1 MGKMKFEWQ
10 VELVSWII
18 TGILTAAVLLPIL
31 RNVPDFEYL
40 VYNIT
45 SIVVFITLI
54 RYIFLLRFVPFKRF
68 APVKAILIFVTIPLF
83 VYLMDG
89 LSEFQN
95 ALDENGT
102 YSMVAHLDIDK
113 QIPLS
118 KYIRSEMIF
127 FGVGALI
134 SSAILP
140 FRMIIS
146 IWRVLNR
153 NTV

>member
-1 MGKMKFEWQ
+1 MSKMKFEWQ
-10 VELVSWII
+10 VELVSWVI
-18 TGILTAAVLLPIL
+18 TGLLTTAVLFPIL
-31 RNVPDFEYL
+31 RNVWDFDFL
-40 VYNIT
+40 SYNIAA
-45 SIVVFITLI
+45 VVTFITLI

-68 APVKAILIFVTIPLF
+68 APVKAIMIFLSIPLF

-95 ALDENGT
+95 TLDENGT
-102 YSMVAHLDIDK
+102 YSMVSHLEINK

-118 KYIRSEMIF
+118 KYIRSEMLF

-134 SSAILP
+134 STALLP
-140 FRMIIS
+140 FRMILS
-146 IWRVLNR
+146 IWRVINR